1 MGIPQKKK
9 IKFIQSA
16 KLHTHLHHPSVLIRA
31 FFCCQII
38 NISTIRTQ
46 IYLHVYYLSHKKST
60 NKTEESI
67 YLSIHRLSNK
77 SVIQKAINT
86 RIYTYV

>member
-1 MGIPQKKK
+1 MHN
-9 IKFIQSA
+9 KFVVVHHHQQIT
-16 KLHTHLHHPSVLIRA
+16 HTIHC
-31 FFCCQII
+31 CCQII
-38 NISTIRTQ
+38 NISVQIRTQ

-86 RIYTYV
+86 RIYTYA

>member
-1 MGIPQKKK
+1 MKK
-9 IKFIQSA
+9 ITLIIMEGAQFDQSSI
-16 KLHTHLHHPSVLIRA
+16 THHPLLLLPKNN
-31 FFCCQII
+31 II
-38 NISTIRTQ
+38 NIISTIRTQ